1 MNTSAFSSQTKFWRL
16 SAGTALIATVLA
28 GCGGGGGGGTPAM
41 LSGAVID
48 GYISGATVCLDL
60 NANQTCDP
68 NEPKATSGEKGV
80 YRLDITG
87 IDIEVL
93 KAAHLFTHIP
103 DSATDSDDSED
114 GKTTLKDVSKAPFSM
129 LAPVAAYV
137 NSDNTL
143 SKAVISPLTTLV
155 SHDMLVNDKPLQ
167 GAQNAVRSRLGLSD
181 TVDLSQ
187 DFVANKTSSPISAA
201 LHQQAQ
207 VIAAALGQVQNAIK
221 AQDKQATSRDAFF
234 AAMAYSQEKAKDL
247 NGTLSG
253 GGSVANQVAQKM
265 EEPSFSPNPATL
277 LSEAR
282 QSTQS
287 TPATSATQVLSEGV
301 YLADLLQDNPPQFTK
316 ALVKNG
322 EISVTGFELR
332 TNQWFALEEDGDP
345 EYVLTANG
353 WKEDNGCAGGKIK
366 DTSAG
371 KAELTCPDNSK
382 ATVSVRTLDIQ
393 EKSLADLG
401 QNAPENL
408 KNVTFPEG
416 SQLHQTVFTNL
427 TDEYQIWAGANWGAD
442 IASFMRQYPTGDG
455 PNPPIQRFYS
465 ADAVIS
471 FTFDTPAEGA
481 KSGTVSLWKLCQS
494 TAASCITSGK
504 ADYQIKTV
512 QGQELL
518 IVKIK
523 PVYEAHGNFLLFAA
537 KDRQVHSGVFRP
549 AVTGSVTDFF
559 LNKTAMNA
567 VLNAANLRTID

>member
-1 MNTSAFSSQTKFWRL
+1 
-16 SAGTALIATVLA
+16 
-28 GCGGGGGGGTPAM
+28 M

-60 NANQTCDP
+60 NANQTCDG
-68 NEPKATSGEKGV
+68 NDRKATSGEKGA

-114 GKTTLKDVSKAPFSM
+114 GKTTLKAAGKAPFSM
-129 LAPVAAYV
+129 LAPMAAYV
-137 NSDNTL
+137 KADNTL
-143 SKAVISPLTTLV
+143 RSAVISPLTTLV

-187 DFVANKTSSPISAA
+187 DFVATKATDLGRS

-207 VIAAALGQVQNAIK
+207 VIAAALGQVAIQTTNA
-221 AQDKQATSRDAFF
+221 SPREAFF

-253 GGSVANQVAQKM
+253 GGSVAQQVAQKM
-265 EEPSFSPNPATL
+265 KESSFSPNPATL
-277 LSEAR
+277 LSEVR

-332 TNQWFALEEDGDP
+332 SNQWIAREEDGDP

-353 WKEDNGCAGGKIK
+353 WKEDNGCAGGQIE

-408 KNVTFPEG
+408 KNFKFPKG

-455 PNPPIQRFYS
+455 QNTPIQRFYS

-471 FTFDTPAEGA
+471 FTFDTAAAGA
-481 KSGTVSLWKLCQS
+481 KSGKVSLWK
-494 TAASCITSGK
+494 SCLLTTNTCTQSGK
-504 ADYQIKTV
+504 ADYEIKTV
-512 QGQELL
+512 HNQELL

-523 PVYEAHGNFLLFAA
+523 PVYEAHGNFLMFAA
-537 KDRQVHSGVFRP
+537 KDGQVHSGVFRP
-549 AVTGSVTDFF
+549 AVTGSMTDFF

-567 VLNAANLRTID
+567 VLQAAKLTTID